1 MERIEGLFFDILL
14 NELKGVG
21 ETQAVHAS
29 IEAKSFK
36 ITFIERVHG
45 LENSP
50 LMNMIIED
58 NVKVVL

>member
-29 IEAKSFK
+29 IEAKSFE
-36 ITFIERVHG
+36 ITIIEGIHG
-45 LENSP
+45 LEDSS
-50 LMNMIIED
+50 LMNMIIE
-58 NVKVVL
+58 NYV